1 MSLHSIATAGL
12 RTIDQISY
20 LHNNVRFHRKQ
31 NGLAITIELTTS
43 SLPGAPVVDD
53 KGTFIGFISEFDI
66 LDILE
71 SGRDLSQLT
80 AEEMMV
86 QDHVAI
92 KESATLKEA
101 VQLMKH
107 QHLLVLPVERDGVI
121 IGSVSRR
128 DLVRAWIGLGFGQN
142 VCWQPED

>member
-20 LHNNVRFHRKQ
+20 RHDLRFHRTQ
-31 NGLAITIELTTS
+31 NGLAITLALNTS

-53 KGTFIGFISEFDI
+53 KGGFIGFISEFDI
-66 LDILE
+66 LSILE
-71 SGRDLSQLT
+71 DGRELSQLT
-80 AEEMMV
+80 AEEIMV

-92 KESATLKEA
+92 SESATLKEA

-107 QHLLVLPVERDGVI
+107 QHLLVLPVERNGVI
-121 IGSVSRR
+121 VGSVSRR
-128 DLVRAWIGLGFGQN
+128 DLLQAWIGLGFGHN
-142 VCWQPED
+142 VCWESDD

>member
-20 LHNNVRFHRKQ
+20 RHDLRFHRKQ
-31 NGLAITIELTTS
+31 NGLAITISLNTS

-53 KGTFIGFISEFDI
+53 KGAFIGFISEFDI

-80 AEEMMV
+80 AEEIMV

-107 QHLLVLPVERDGVI
+107 QHLLVLPVERHSVI
-121 IGSVSRR
+121 VGCVSRR
-128 DLVRAWIGLGFGQN
+128 DLLQAWIGLGFGHN

>member
-12 RTIDQISY
+12 RTIDQIPY
-20 LHNNVRFHRKQ
+20 QHDLRFHRQQ

-71 SGRDLSQLT
+71 SGRDVSQLT
-80 AEEMMV
+80 AEEIMV

-92 KESATLKEA
+92 HESATLSEA
-101 VQLMKH
+101 VKLMKQ
-107 QHLLVLPVERDGVI
+107 QHLLVLPVEWNGLI
-121 IGSVSRR
+121 IGCVSRR
-128 DLVRAWIGLGFGQN
+128 DLLRAWIGLGFGQN
-142 VCWQPED
+142 VCWQPES

>member
-12 RTIDQISY
+12 RTIDQIPY
-20 LHNNVRFHRKQ
+20 QHDLRFHRQQ

-71 SGRDLSQLT
+71 SGRDVSQLT
-80 AEEMMV
+80 AEEIMV

-92 KESATLKEA
+92 HESATLAEA
-101 VQLMKH
+101 VKLMKQ
-107 QHLLVLPVERDGVI
+107 QHLLVLPVERNGMI
-121 IGSVSRR
+121 IGCVSRR
-128 DLVRAWIGLGFGQN
+128 DLLRAWIGLGFGQN
-142 VCWQPED
+142 VCWQPEN

>member
-12 RTIDQISY
+12 RTIEGITYRHD
-20 LHNNVRFHRKQ
+20 LRFHRQQ

-43 SLPGAPVVDD
+43 SLPGAPVVDH
-53 KGTFIGFISEFDI
+53 KGAFIGFISEFDI
-66 LDILE
+66 LSVLE
-71 SGRDLSQLT
+71 SGRELSQLT
-80 AEEMMV
+80 AEEIMV

-107 QHLLVLPVERDGVI
+107 QHLLVLPVERNGVI
-121 IGSVSRR
+121 VGCVSRR
-128 DLVRAWIGLGFGQN
+128 DLLQAWIGLGFGHN
-142 VCWQPED
+142 VCWQPEN

>member
-12 RTIDQISY
+12 RTIDQIPY
-20 LHNNVRFHRKQ
+20 QHDLRFHRQQ

-66 LDILE
+66 LNILE
-71 SGRDLSQLT
+71 SGRDVSQLT
-80 AEEMMV
+80 AEEIMV

-92 KESATLKEA
+92 HESATLAEA
-101 VQLMKH
+101 VKLMKQ
-107 QHLLVLPVERDGVI
+107 QHLLVLPVERNGMI
-121 IGSVSRR
+121 IGCVSRR
-128 DLVRAWIGLGFGQN
+128 DLLRAWIGLGFGHN
-142 VCWQPED
+142 VCWQPEN

>member
-12 RTIDQISY
+12 RTIDQITY

-71 SGRDLSQLT
+71 SGRDVSQLT
-80 AEEMMV
+80 AEEIMV

-92 KESATLKEA
+92 HESATLAEA
-101 VQLMKH
+101 VKLMKQ
-107 QHLLVLPVERDGVI
+107 QHLLVLPVERNGMI
-121 IGSVSRR
+121 IGCVSRR
-128 DLVRAWIGLGFGQN
+128 DLLRAWIGLGFAHN
-142 VCWQPED
+142 VAWQPEN

>member
-20 LHNNVRFHRKQ
+20 RHDLRFHRKQ

-53 KGTFIGFISEFDI
+53 KGNFVGFISEFDI
-66 LDILE
+66 LNILE
-71 SGRDLSQLT
+71 AGRELSQLT

-86 QDHVAI
+86 QDHVALP
-92 KESATLKEA
+92 ESATLQEA

-107 QHLLVLPVERDGVI
+107 QHLLVLPVERNGVI
-121 IGSVSRR
+121 IGCVSRR
-128 DLVRAWIGLGFGQN
+128 DLLQAWIGLGFAHN
-142 VCWQPED
+142 VCWQPEN

>member
-20 LHNNVRFHRKQ
+20 RHDLRFHRKQ
-31 NGLAITIELTTS
+31 NGLAITISLNTS

-53 KGTFIGFISEFDI
+53 KGAFIGFISEFDI
-66 LDILE
+66 LDILA

-80 AEEMMV
+80 AEEIMV

-107 QHLLVLPVERDGVI
+107 QHLLVLPVERKGVI
-121 IGSVSRR
+121 VGCVSRR
-128 DLVRAWIGLGFGQN
+128 DLLQAWIGLGFGPN
-142 VCWQPED
+142 VCWSSEN

>member
-20 LHNNVRFHRKQ
+20 KHDLRFHRQQ
-31 NGLAITIELTTS
+31 NGLAITIALNTS

-53 KGTFIGFISEFDI
+53 KGAFIGFISEFDI
-66 LDILE
+66 LNILE
-71 SGRDLSQLT
+71 AGRELSQLT
-80 AEEMMV
+80 AEEIMV

-92 KESATLKEA
+92 QESATLKEA

-107 QHLLVLPVERDGVI
+107 QHLLVLPVERNGVI
-121 IGSVSRR
+121 VGCVSRR
-128 DLVRAWIGLGFGQN
+128 DLLQAWIGLGFGHN
-142 VCWQPED
+142 VCWQPES

>member
-20 LHNNVRFHRKQ
+20 RHDLRFHRKQ
-31 NGLAITIELTTS
+31 NGLAITIALNTS

-53 KGTFIGFISEFDI
+53 KGAFIGFISEFDI
-66 LDILE
+66 LNILE
-71 SGRDLSQLT
+71 SGRELSQLT

-92 KESATLKEA
+92 QESATLKEA

-107 QHLLVLPVERDGVI
+107 QHLLVLPVERNGAIV
-121 IGSVSRR
+121 GCVSRR
-128 DLVRAWIGLGFGQN
+128 DLLQAWIGLGFGHN
-142 VCWQPED
+142 VCWESEN